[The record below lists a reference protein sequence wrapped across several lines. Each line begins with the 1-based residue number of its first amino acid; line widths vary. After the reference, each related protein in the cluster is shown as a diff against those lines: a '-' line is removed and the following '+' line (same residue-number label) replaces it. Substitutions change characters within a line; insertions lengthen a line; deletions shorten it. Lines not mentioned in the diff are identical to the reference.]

1 MCLQSFNRIISV
13 KSIQRSIT
21 LKHSEKYYYSHYP
34 GVWRHRDL
42 SYHLSNACHIIQSS
56 KVYWLSISSIP
67 VKPIIFFPQKIYS
80 FAHSSVYPALS
91 CPLWLAHLLPHVG
104 WRHRGA
110 FAHGKDTSVPQQTVN
125 SSRGGQEKGRFGVLL
140 NKQFGEMRRKW
151 LLEYFSVTWHLF
163 ESVVPTGGL
172 KWFPNECCCCH
183 YSHFP
188 GHFNNSCL
196 MCLCTLQKGLRL
208 GLLLVWG
215 FFQKLLLAAF

>member
-1 MCLQSFNRIISV
+1 MRVYYNKVLLTFLSLSPAACLEMCLQSFNRIISV

-42 SYHLSNACHIIQSS
+42 SYRLSHACHIIQSS

-67 VKPIIFFPQKIYS
+67 VKPIIFFPQKNVWLCTQLC
-80 FAHSSVYPALS
+80 VYPALS

-125 SSRGGQEKGRFGVLL
+125 SSRGG
-140 NKQFGEMRRKW
+140 RRRA
-151 LLEYFSVTWHLF
+151 
-163 ESVVPTGGL
+163 GL
-172 KWFPNECCCCH
+172 GCC
-183 YSHFP
+183 
-188 GHFNNSCL
+188 
-196 MCLCTLQKGLRL
+196 
-208 GLLLVWG
+208 
-215 FFQKLLLAAF
+215 